1 MEIIFQTN
9 SLTSHEH
16 EHAPCPDR
24 PYHEVGAATFGERGE
39 GGADPRAYVRQ
50 RVHKQVRIT
59 GPEIF
64 TCYWLREIG

>member
-24 PYHEVGAATFGERGE
+24 PDHEVGAAAFGERGE
-39 GGADPRAYVRQ
+39 GCADPRAYVRQ
-50 RVHKQVRIT
+50 RVHKQVRFSINL
-59 GPEIF
+59 
-64 TCYWLREIG
+64 CCNLLS